1 MNTVVVATKKV
12 SPSKVICIGRNYVE
26 HISELGNEIPEQIVV
41 FLKPNSAISS
51 KLIAFHQ
58 EPLHY
63 EAELCFMVKHGKLS
77 AVGFGLDLTKRT
89 LQSQLKAKGLPWERA
104 KAFNGAAV
112 FSEFVELKNLESE
125 SLTANTMGQCHLDS
139 SLSIE
144 LMINDEQ
151 RQAGGIALMMVKP
164 EQILREVEDFMQLQD
179 GDIIMT
185 GTPKGVG
192 VINTGDVFEGR
203 VICEGKTLLSKKWLA
218 Q

>member
-1 MNTVVVATKKV
+1 MNTVVVGTKNV
-12 SPSKVICIGRNYVE
+12 CPSKVICVGRNYVE
-26 HISELGNEIPEQIVV
+26 HITELGNEIPEQMVV

-63 EAELCFMVKHGKLS
+63 EAELCFMVNDGKLS
-77 AVGFGLDLTKRT
+77 AVGLGLDLTKRS
-89 LQSQLKAKGLPWERA
+89 LQSKLKAKGLPWERA

-112 FSEFVELKNLESE
+112 FSEFVELENLVSTT
-125 SLTANTMGQCHLDS
+125 LTENTKLQCDLEA

-144 LMINDEQ
+144 LTINDEL
-151 RQAGGIALMMVKP
+151 RQAGGVKLMMVKP
-164 EQILREVEDFMQLQD
+164 EQILTEIQDFMQLQN

-192 VINTGDVFEGR
+192 VINTGDIFEGKVLCR
-203 VICEGKTLLSKKWLA
+203 GNTVLSQKWLA